1 MNRKSYAIRS
11 VLSQQS
17 QSGESQ
23 PISVADAEKAAH
35 IRWCYQTG
43 LEFLQYPANAAGRA
57 GIRESAQGK
66 GIPVAVARRY
76 SQFAS
81 EYTEEEVEALIA
93 ACIAANFVFS
103 FSHFRVLLGVADPSV
118 RTELAMRAIREK
130 LGTVRIRRLK
140 ERLVS
145 NPAAQGGRK
154 SQLLKLDPTEM
165 EWIINRDI
173 EKLARHLRQVLSQS
187 REMHPRLRK
196 RLQKVLAC
204 LQ

>member
-1 MNRKSYAIRS
+1 MNMKPYALRS
-11 VLSQQS
+11 VLSQQP
-17 QSGESQ
+17 QSGESP

-118 RTELAMRAIREK
+118 RTELAMRDVK
-130 LGTVRIRRLK
+130 SLLGTVFLPEAQRTSCVGGGGHTPEPPRGWNTRSRMARL
-140 ERLVS
+140 
-145 NPAAQGGRK
+145 GGA
-154 SQLLKLDPTEM
+154 LAL
-165 EWIINRDI
+165 
-173 EKLARHLRQVLSQS
+173 EK
-187 REMHPRLRK
+187 
-196 RLQKVLAC
+196 
-204 LQ
+204 